1 MFLFIPR
8 KACQNLK
15 TSMAAPTFIF
25 LIVSAIW
32 NVAAAET
39 GGGGPRNISR
49 GSSLTP
55 TRSSSSWLSPSGL
68 YAFGFYHQG
77 NVGYAVGVFV
87 AGIPDKTVVWT
98 ANRDNPPPATTN
110 LTLQLTADGRLILQS
125 PQGQGIPIVETSEN
139 ISSASMLDTGNFV
152 LYNSEQGIIW
162 QSFDYP
168 TDTILPDQTLSANQ
182 ELVSAASETDH
193 ASGIFRLKMQSD
205 GNLVQYP
212 VNTPD
217 TEPFAYWA
225 SNTGGMGNQVTLNLD
240 NSGHLYLFNSNIT
253 LINITEGKPSKED
266 TIFMMRLD
274 SDGIFKVYSHSLEGD
289 GNWSVLGQSTTDKC
303 VPKGVCSLNGFCV
316 LNDDKATCRCL
327 PGFDFVDPRNS
338 TYGCVRNF
346 IAQSCKDEHRSTEN
360 DMKVVENVKWGGE
373 DVSYLELSSVTK
385 EECKEAC
392 LKDCNCEATVFD
404 NGKCSKQRL
413 PFKYGRR
420 SLENSNTAT
429 YVKVST
435 SDRPVI
441 LNKDPEKE
449 IKKETRM
456 DILIIGVSLAGLAL
470 VVVIISG
477 VVIYRNRIWVH
488 RMISEKANY
497 ELGDDVCLR
506 AFTFF
511 EMEQITNG
519 FKHELGRGSSATVFK
534 GIIPYTQKVV
544 AVKRLENMPTE
555 GEREFHTEVKVIG
568 RTHHRNL
575 VRLIGYCIE
584 GANRLLV
591 YDYMINGSLASLL
604 FTARNRLNWDER
616 IGIALD
622 IARGILYL
630 HEECETQIIHC
641 DIKPHNI
648 LMDENMIA
656 RISDFGL
663 AKLLKPDQTKT
674 FTGIRGTKGYVA
686 PEWHRKR
693 PVTVK
698 ADVYSFGV
706 VLLEI
711 ICCRCCLDWSLPEEE
726 AVLEDWVYECFEAGE
741 LGKLIGDEEI
751 DKRKLERMVKAGLW
765 CVQDEPSLRP
775 SMKKIVLMLEGTVD
789 IPTPPNPTSFLS
801 TNYRYII

>member
-1 MFLFIPR
+1 
-8 KACQNLK
+8 
-15 TSMAAPTFIF
+15 MAAPTFIF

-32 NVAAAET
+32 NVAAAQT
-39 GGGGPRNISR
+39 RGGGAGNITR

-55 TRSSSSWLSPSGL
+55 TGSSSSWLSSSGL
-68 YAFGFYHQG
+68 YAFGFYPQG
-77 NVGYAVGVFV
+77 NGGYAVGVFV

-98 ANRDNPPPATTN
+98 ANRDNPLPATTN
-110 LTLQLTADGRLILQS
+110 LTLQLTADGGLILQS
-125 PQGQGIPIVETSEN
+125 PQGQSIPIDDAWQN
-139 ISSASMLDTGNFV
+139 IASASILDTGNFV
-152 LYNSEQGIIW
+152 LYNSDMEIVW
-162 QSFDYP
+162 QSFGHP
-168 TDTILPDQTLSANQ
+168 TDTILPGQTLSANQ

-205 GNLVQYP
+205 GHLVQYP

-217 TEPFAYWA
+217 TAPFAYWA
-225 SNTGGMGNQVTLNLD
+225 SGTYGTGDQVTLNLD
-240 NSGHLYLFNSNIT
+240 NSGRLYLFNSSIVLRNIT
-253 LINITEGKPSKED
+253 KGEPSRED

-274 SDGIFKVYSHSLEGD
+274 SDGIFRVYSHSLEGN
-289 GNWSVLGQSTTDKC
+289 GNWSVLAQSTTDKC
-303 VPKGVCSLNGFCV
+303 APKGVCGLNGFCV
-316 LNDDKATCRCL
+316 LDDDIATCSCL
-327 PGFDFVDPRNS
+327 PGFDFVDPRNGTS
-338 TYGCVRNF
+338 GCVRNF
-346 IAQSCKDEHRSTEN
+346 IAQSCKDEHWSTEN
-360 DMKVVENVKWGGE
+360 DMKIVENVRWGE
-373 DVSYLELSSVTK
+373 DDVSYLELSSVTK

-404 NGKCSKQRL
+404 NGKCRKLRL
-413 PFKYGRR
+413 PLKYGRR
-420 SLENSNTAT
+420 SLGDSYTAT
-429 YVKVST
+429 YVKVGI
-435 SDRPVI
+435 SDQPMI
-441 LNKDPEKE
+441 PSKDRKNEN
-449 IKKETRM
+449 KKETRVG
-456 DILIIGVSLAGLAL
+456 ILITGVSLVGLAL

-477 VVIYRNRIWVH
+477 VVVYRNRIWAY

-497 ELGDDVCLR
+497 ELGEDVCLR
-506 AFTFF
+506 AFTFS

-544 AVKRLENMPTE
+544 AVKKLEKMLTE
-555 GEREFHTEVKVIG
+555 SEREFHTEVKVIG

-591 YDYMINGSLASLL
+591 YDYMINGSLANLL
-604 FTARNRLNWDER
+604 FTARTQLNWDER

-686 PEWHRKR
+686 PEWHRKL

-711 ICCRCCLDWSLPEEE
+711 ICCRSCLDWSLPEEE
-726 AVLEDWVYECFEAGE
+726 AVLEEWVYDCFEAGE
-741 LGKLIGDEEI
+741 LRKLIGDEEI
-751 DKRKLERMVKAGLW
+751 DKRKLERIVKVGLW
-765 CVQDEPSLRP
+765 CIQDEPSLRP
-775 SMKKIVLMLEGTVD
+775 SMKKVVLMLEGTVD
-789 IPTPPNPTSFLS
+789 IPTPPSPTSFLS
-801 TNYRYII
+801 TI

>member
-1 MFLFIPR
+1 
-8 KACQNLK
+8 
-15 TSMAAPTFIF
+15 MAAPTFIF

-32 NVAAAET
+32 NVAAAQT
-39 GGGGPRNISR
+39 RGAGGGARNITR

-55 TRSSSSWLSPSGL
+55 TGNSSWISPSGH
-68 YAFGFYHQG
+68 YAFGFYPQG
-77 NVGYAVGVFV
+77 NGGYAVGVFV

-98 ANRDNPPPATTN
+98 ANRDNPPPATTTN

-125 PQGQGIPIVETSEN
+125 PQEESSPIDNALQN
-139 ISSASMLDTGNFV
+139 ISAASMLDTGNFV
-152 LYNSEQGIIW
+152 LYNSDQEKVW
-162 QSFDYP
+162 ESFEHP
-168 TDTILPDQTLSANQ
+168 TDTILPGQTLSVTR

-205 GNLVQYP
+205 RNLVQYP

-217 TEPFAYWA
+217 TAPFAYW
-225 SNTGGMGNQVTLNLD
+225 SSGIYGTGDQVTLNLD
-240 NSGHLYLFNSNIT
+240 NSGRLYLFNSSIVLRNIT
-253 LINITEGKPSKED
+253 QGEPSKEH
-266 TIFMMRLD
+266 TIIMMRLD
-274 SDGIFKVYSHSLEGD
+274 SDGIFRLYSHSLEGN
-289 GNWSVLGQSTTDKC
+289 GIWSVLWQSTTDKC
-303 VPKGVCSLNGFCV
+303 DPKGICGLNGFCV
-316 LNDDKATCRCL
+316 LNDGKATCSCL
-327 PGFDFVDPRNS
+327 PGFDFVDPSNS
-338 TYGCVRNF
+338 TSGCVRNF

-360 DMKVVENVKWGGE
+360 DMKDVENVGWGGE
-373 DVSYLELSSVTK
+373 DNSYLELSSVTK

-392 LKDCNCEATVFD
+392 LKDCNCEATVFE
-404 NGKCSKQRL
+404 NGKCRKLRL
-413 PFKYGRR
+413 PLKYGRM
-420 SLENSNTAT
+420 LLGEGYTATT
-429 YVKVST
+429 YVKVGT

-441 LNKDPEKE
+441 PMKDPEKE
-449 IKKETRM
+449 IKKETRVG
-456 DILIIGVSLAGLAL
+456 ILITGVSLAGLAL

-477 VVIYRNRIWVH
+477 LVIYRNRIWVY

-497 ELGDDVCLR
+497 ELGEDVCLR

-544 AVKRLENMPTE
+544 AVKRLENMLTE

-568 RTHHRNL
+568 KTHHRNL

-591 YDYMINGSLASLL
+591 YDYMINGSLANLL
-604 FTARNRLNWDER
+604 FTARNQLNWDER

-630 HEECETQIIHC
+630 HEECETQIIHY

-656 RISDFGL
+656 RIIDFGL

-686 PEWHRKR
+686 PEWHRKL

-698 ADVYSFGV
+698 ADVYSFGI

-711 ICCRCCLDWSLPEEE
+711 ICCRSCLDWSLPEEE
-726 AVLEDWVYECFEAGE
+726 AVLEEWVYDCFEAGE

-751 DKRKLERMVKAGLW
+751 DKRKLERMVKVGLW
-765 CVQDEPSLRP
+765 CIQDEPSLRP
-775 SMKKIVLMLEGTVD
+775 SMKKVVLMLEGTVD
-789 IPTPPNPTSFLS
+789 IPTPPSPTSFLS
-801 TNYRYII
+801 TI